1 MSESDILEYLG
12 HSISKFPRYG
22 TYVWYPGISWTFNQW
37 ISQVWN
43 ICLILWISWKSVK
56 FKLSFL
62 ETGSGCR
69 VSLPARCPQWWND
82 FAVQF
87 RNALTSC
94 YKKRPQQ
101 LQIWE
106 FLRNLT
112 SSTCYKGQTASP
124 KRMKLRK
131 SSKRPLTPPPSS
143 LENHIADFA
152 TKLRQKCIC
161 SLWRDCCVYMI
172 LFPIRC
178 M

>member
-1 MSESDILEYLG
+1 MRVRPIDRLHQSVDFPGSDHMSESDILEYLG
-12 HSISKFPRYG
+12 HSISKFSRYG

-62 ETGSGCR
+62 ETDSGCR
-69 VSLPARCPQWWND
+69 VSLPARCPEWWND

-112 SSTCYKGQTASP
+112 SSTCYKENTA
-124 KRMKLRK
+124 L
-131 SSKRPLTPPPSS
+131 
-143 LENHIADFA
+143 
-152 TKLRQKCIC
+152 
-161 SLWRDCCVYMI
+161 
-172 LFPIRC
+172 
-178 M
+178 

>member
-1 MSESDILEYLG
+1 MSDILEYLG

-62 ETGSGCR
+62 ETDSGCR
-69 VSLPARCPQWWND
+69 VSLPARCPEWWND

-131 SSKRPLTPPPSS
+131 SSKRPLTPPLIFGKSYCG
-143 LENHIADFA
+143 F
-152 TKLRQKCIC
+152 
-161 SLWRDCCVYMI
+161 RDKSAYVHYGGTVVYHMI
-172 LFPIRC
+172 LFPMRC